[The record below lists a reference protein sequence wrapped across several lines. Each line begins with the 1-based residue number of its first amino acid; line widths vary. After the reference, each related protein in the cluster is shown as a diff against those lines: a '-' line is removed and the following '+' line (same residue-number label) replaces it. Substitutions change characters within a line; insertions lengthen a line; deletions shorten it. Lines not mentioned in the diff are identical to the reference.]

1 MINKT
6 KNSLKRLSRGRAR
19 AKKLIYAKYGYYSVL
34 ILLSLIAISYAII
47 YTMHINILGGGAA
60 HAPTTNASSSYHNI
74 TNTSKTPSSNTIN
87 QTILAA
93 QVIPKTGY
101 TLSFKWGDSV
111 HKLVEAGA
119 LNPSNL
125 SILLNNSKEP
135 LTLSEK
141 EILNGTYNGY
151 IQFNSTNV
159 EFVQL
164 VLWSLGINNNNTIV
178 NNGPIINAS
187 IPYANSI
194 NNNATLKQKLS
205 QNVTPQWVASR
216 YFAST
221 GGYGPLGKLQLG
233 ELNIINLTSQQ
244 QALMYD
250 VATHSYRPCCD
261 NPTAFPDCNHG
272 AAALGLIE
280 LLASQGA
287 NQSQIFSAVRYFN
300 QYQFPQQ
307 YAEIAAYFD
316 SQGKNYSQVNS
327 SEVMGYSFSSYSGY
341 SNAHQ
346 YLIKN
351 GILAQPSGSSAS
363 CGA

>member
-1 MINKT
+1 MIKKT
-6 KNSLKRLSRGRAR
+6 KNSLKRQSRSKIK
-19 AKKLIYAKYGYYSVL
+19 AKKSIHTKYLYYSAF
-34 ILLSLIAISYAII
+34 ILLSVIAVSYAAIAIL
-47 YTMHINILGGGAA
+47 HINILGSFDAA
-60 HAPTTNASSSYHNI
+60 HSQTTNTSSAYHN
-74 TNTSKTPSSNTIN
+74 TNTSKTLSSNTIN

-93 QVIPKTGY
+93 QVVPKTGY
-101 TLSFKWGDSV
+101 VLSFKWGDNV

-135 LTLSEK
+135 LTPVEK
-141 EILNGTYNGY
+141 KILNGTYNGY

-164 VLWSLGINNNNTIV
+164 VLWSLGVNNNNTIV

-194 NNNATLKQKLS
+194 NNNVTLKQKLN

-221 GGYGPLGKLQLG
+221 GGYGPIGKLQLG
-233 ELNIINLTSQQ
+233 MLNIMSLSPSEQIIADYTAEN
-244 QALMYD
+244 
-250 VATHSYRPCCD
+250 SYRPCCN

-287 NQSQIFSAVRYFN
+287 NQSQIFSAVKYFN

-307 YAEIAAYFD
+307 YSEIAAYFD

-327 SEVMGYSFSSYSGY
+327 SEVIGYSFSSYSGY
-341 SNAHQ
+341 STAHQ

-351 GILAQPSGSSAS
+351 GILAQPTGSNAS

>member
-1 MINKT
+1 MIKKT
-6 KNSLKRLSRGRAR
+6 KNNLKRQSRGKLRT
-19 AKKLIYAKYGYYSVL
+19 KKPIYAKYGYYSAL
-34 ILLSLIAISYAII
+34 ILISLIAISYAVV
-47 YTMHINILGGGAA
+47 YTLHINILGNFGAA
-60 HAPTTNASSSYHNI
+60 HTT
-74 TNTSKTPSSNTIN
+74 TNTSGSYQNLANTSRVLSSNTIN

-93 QVIPKTGY
+93 QVVPKTGY

-135 LTLSEK
+135 LTPVEK
-141 EILNGTYNGY
+141 AILNGTYTGY
-151 IQFNSTNV
+151 VQFNSTNV

-194 NNNATLKQKLS
+194 NNNVTLKQKLN

-221 GGYGPLGKLQLG
+221 GGYGPIGKLQLG
-233 ELNIINLTSQQ
+233 MLNILSISPSEQIIADYTAEN
-244 QALMYD
+244 
-250 VATHSYRPCCD
+250 SYRPCCN

-287 NQSQIFSAVRYFN
+287 NQSQIFTAVKYFN

-307 YAEIAAYFD
+307 YSEIAAYFD
-316 SQGKNYSQVNS
+316 SHGKNYSQVS
-327 SEVMGYSFSSYSGY
+327 SNEVMGYNFSSLSGY
-341 SNAHQ
+341 ENAHQ

-351 GILAQPSGSSAS
+351 GILAPPSGSSAS

>member
-1 MINKT
+1 MIKKT
-6 KNSLKRLSRGRAR
+6 KNSLKKQSRSKIKAR
-19 AKKLIYAKYGYYSVL
+19 NSIRTKYLYYSAF
-34 ILLSLIAISYAII
+34 ILLLVIAVSYAALAIF
-47 YTMHINILGGGAA
+47 HINILGSFG
-60 HAPTTNASSSYHNI
+60 TTNSQTANTSSAYHN
-74 TNTSKTPSSNTIN
+74 TNTSKTLSSNTIN

-93 QVIPKTGY
+93 QVVPQTGY

-111 HKLVEAGA
+111 NKLIEAGA
-119 LNPSNL
+119 LNRSNL

-135 LTLSEK
+135 LTPVEK
-141 EILNGTYNGY
+141 AILNGTYNGY

-164 VLWSLGINNNNTIV
+164 VLWSLGLNNNNTII

-194 NNNATLKQKLS
+194 NNNATLRQKLN

-233 ELNIINLTSQQ
+233 ELNIIDLNPQQ

-287 NQSQIFSAVRYFN
+287 NQSQIFTAVKYFN

-341 SNAHQ
+341 ANAHQ

-351 GILAQPSGSSAS
+351 GILAPPSGSSAS

>member
-1 MINKT
+1 MIRKT
-6 KNSLKRLSRGRAR
+6 KNNLKRQSRSKVK
-19 AKKLIYAKYGYYSVL
+19 AKRPTYNKYIYYSAF
-34 ILLSLIAISYAII
+34 ILLSVIAISYAALSIL
-47 YTMHINILGGGAA
+47 HINIIGSFSAT
-60 HAPTTNASSSYHNI
+60 HSQTTNTSSAYHN
-74 TNTSKTPSSNTIN
+74 TNTSKTLSSNTIN

-93 QVIPKTGY
+93 QVVPQTGY

-135 LTLSEK
+135 LTPAEK
-141 EILNGTYNGY
+141 KILNGTYNGY

-194 NNNATLKQKLS
+194 NNNATLKQKLN

-221 GGYGPLGKLQLG
+221 GGYGPIGKLQLG
-233 ELNIINLTSQQ
+233 MLNIMSLSPSEQIIADYTAEN
-244 QALMYD
+244 
-250 VATHSYRPCCD
+250 SYRPCCN

-287 NQSQIFSAVRYFN
+287 NQSQIFTAVKYFN

-307 YAEIAAYFD
+307 YSEIAAYFD
-316 SQGKNYSQVNS
+316 LQGENYSQVNS
-327 SEVMGYSFSSYSGY
+327 SEVIGYSFSSYSGY

-351 GILAQPSGSSAS
+351 GILAPPSGSSAS